1 MARKIIWSANAKSN
15 KTEILKYWVTR
26 NKSNNYSK
34 KLNLLFKEAI
44 NFISKNPGIGHL
56 AIKENVR
63 VKIVRDYL
71 IIYEITLDSIHI
83 HAIIDGR
90 RNPGDL
96 KDRLKL
102 KTK

>member
-1 MARKIIWSANAKSN
+1 MVRKIIWSANAKAD
-15 KTEILKYWVTR
+15 KTEILKYWISR

-56 AIKENVR
+56 TIKENIR

-71 IIYEITLDSIHI
+71 IIYEITVDSIHI
-83 HAIIDGR
+83 HAIVDGR
-90 RNPGDL
+90 RNPEDITE
-96 KDRLKL
+96 RL
-102 KTK
+102 